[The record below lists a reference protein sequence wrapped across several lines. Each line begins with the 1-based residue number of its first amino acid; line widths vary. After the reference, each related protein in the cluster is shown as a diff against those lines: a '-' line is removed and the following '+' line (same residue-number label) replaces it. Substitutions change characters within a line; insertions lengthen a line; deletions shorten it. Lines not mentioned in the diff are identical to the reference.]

1 VITLGVIPLARLIRS
16 LAADPDLRERRW
28 RLTWSSAGMTAAVVA
43 VLFVMPAP
51 YSSIAEAVAVVPE
64 KRQVRAAAEG
74 FLLNLVAEPGAQ
86 VAAGARLAVIVDP
99 SVESE
104 VKVLR
109 AQVAALEARL
119 AAVQFTNRVE
129 ANLIRAEMRSV
140 KEELARMSE
149 RMVEQTV
156 LAGADGRFLVP
167 MASDLPG
174 RFFQRGAIIGYVHD
188 ANEVIIR
195 AVVEQA
201 GMGAIARGVRDVTV
215 WEAGYETSPSPGIV
229 RRIAPGGGNELPNK
243 ALAVD
248 GGGTITLDPRSP
260 DKLRTTANLFQIDLE
275 MQRNTPANFIGK
287 RYYVR
292 FEHQPRPLGLQF
304 YDVLR
309 QAMLQRFGV

>member
-1 VITLGVIPLARLIRS
+1 
-16 LAADPDLRERRW
+16 
-28 RLTWSSAGMTAAVVA
+28 
-43 VLFVMPAP
+43 
-51 YSSIAEAVAVVPE
+51 VAVVPE

-74 FLLNLVAEPGAQ
+74 FLVNLVAEPGAH

-149 RMVEQTV
+149 RMVEQNV

-167 MASDLPG
+167 MALDLPG

-201 GMGAIARGVRDVTV
+201 GMGAIERGVRDVTV
-215 WEAGYETSPSPGIV
+215 WEAGYETSPSPGVIK
-229 RRIAPGGGNELPNK
+229 RIAPGGGNELPHK

-275 MQRNTPANFIGK
+275 LPRTIPANFIGK

-292 FEHQPRPLGLQF
+292 FAHQPRPLGLQL

-309 QAMLQRFGV
+309 QSMLQHFGV